1 MFWTIVALLG
11 LLWILGLVTGYTL
24 GGAVHL
30 LLAGVVVMVL
40 YGIYQGWRRPA

>member
-1 MFWTIVALLG
+1 MFWTIVILLG
-11 LLWILGLVTGYTL
+11 LIWMLGLLSGYTL

-30 LLAGVVVMVL
+30 LLVCAVAMGL